1 MEHPYEYSIEVN
13 KAIEDFFGKDKIE
26 AREICWIHKKQIKYV
41 K

>member
-1 MEHPYEYSIEVN
+1 MEHFYQNMGKE
-13 KAIEDFFGKDKIE
+13 FFGKDKIE